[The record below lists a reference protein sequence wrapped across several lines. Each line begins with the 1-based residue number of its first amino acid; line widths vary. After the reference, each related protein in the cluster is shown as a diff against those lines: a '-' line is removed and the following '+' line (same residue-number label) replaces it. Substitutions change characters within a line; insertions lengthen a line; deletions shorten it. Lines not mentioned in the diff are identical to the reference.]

1 MKVGSLL
8 YSLTLNNR
16 FIKNDYIGEIKSVSY
31 SNYHYMGDVNSPDIS
46 GKIRG
51 IDYTKKIDGKLHSH
65 IHEIITIKNLGKI
78 YIERNGKEIYEDN
91 YNDETVIIKGNGKCI
106 TPIVSLQHINNSQL
120 LWKATIDKSKLDFI
134 VEVTI
139 YV

>member
-1 MKVGSLL
+1 MSISNSIYEHFMKQV
-8 YSLTLNNR
+8 
-16 FIKNDYIGEIKSVSY
+16 FITPGNIAIEYGE
-31 SNYHYMGDVNSPDIS
+31 
-46 GKIRG
+46 
-51 IDYTKKIDGKLHSH
+51 
-65 IHEIITIKNLGKI
+65 
-78 YIERNGKEIYEDN
+78 EIYEDN

>member
-1 MKVGSLL
+1 
-8 YSLTLNNR
+8 
-16 FIKNDYIGEIKSVSY
+16 
-31 SNYHYMGDVNSPDIS
+31 
-46 GKIRG
+46 
-51 IDYTKKIDGKLHSH
+51 KLHSH